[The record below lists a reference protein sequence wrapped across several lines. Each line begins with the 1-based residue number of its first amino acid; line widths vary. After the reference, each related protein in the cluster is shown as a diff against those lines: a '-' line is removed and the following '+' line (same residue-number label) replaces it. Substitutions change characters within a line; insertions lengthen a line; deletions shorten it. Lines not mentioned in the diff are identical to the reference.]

1 MVLAGLDDVPLEA
14 VIPNDVELSGKGNKR
29 VSLLQRMNNLQFA
42 LKRK

>member
-1 MVLAGLDDVPLEA
+1 MALAKLDDVSLEG
-14 VIPNDVELSGKGNKR
+14 VIPGDIELSGKGNKR